1 MTKRIFVAL
10 AFVGATFLANAAAPT
25 PQSIEQLLT
34 LTRAEKILDA
44 IKPQMA
50 AMIKA
55 GMDQALK
62 DRKPGAEERKVLDD
76 YVDESMKIM
85 NTELTMD
92 RLMPLYVQTY
102 SSNFTQEEVDGMI
115 AFYQSPAGK
124 SMIAKTPQLMQGLMT
139 GMQPLMVPMTEKIKA
154 AAQKMVN
161 ALLVLKNQAPK
172 P

>member
-139 GMQPLMVPMTEKIKA
+139 GMQPLMVPMTHTIKA